1 LSASGRPDGRDFGP
15 RGAGVEAPV
24 IDLEVVDSIAVIR
37 VDDGKRNALSTAAIA
52 QLGATMGQAGEQG
65 CAATVILGREGAFS
79 AGFDLAEVR
88 ESEES
93 RERLR
98 RAFVDL
104 LIGLFETAQP
114 VVIGCTGHAMAA
126 GAALLVAADRRI
138 GASGPFRV
146 GFNEAAAGVTI
157 SGVTVELARYRMPM
171 PYFESL
177 VTGDLFDPDS
187 AVAAGLLDEVV
198 DPGQVEERARAEAER
213 LASVPAHAFA
223 AMKTTVRRPVIALMR
238 EAQRAL

>member
-1 LSASGRPDGRDFGP
+1 
-15 RGAGVEAPV
+15 VT
-24 IDLEVVDSIAVIR
+24 VVDKIAVIR
-37 VDDGKRNALSTAAIA
+37 VDDGKRNALSTAAIT
-52 QLGATMGQAGEQG
+52 QLGVAVGGARDRG
-65 CAATVILGREGAFS
+65 CEAVVLLGREGTFS

-88 ESEES
+88 ESDES

-98 RAFVDL
+98 RSFVEL
-104 LIGLFETAQP
+104 LIGLFEAPQP

-138 GASGPFRV
+138 GASGSFRL

-171 PYFESL
+171 PYLESL
-177 VTGDLFDPDS
+177 VTGDLFEPAS

-198 DPGQVEERARAEAER
+198 DPADVEARAMAEAER
-213 LASVPAHAFA
+213 LLAVPAAAFS
-223 AMKTTVRRPVIALMR
+223 AMKATVRGPVIALMR